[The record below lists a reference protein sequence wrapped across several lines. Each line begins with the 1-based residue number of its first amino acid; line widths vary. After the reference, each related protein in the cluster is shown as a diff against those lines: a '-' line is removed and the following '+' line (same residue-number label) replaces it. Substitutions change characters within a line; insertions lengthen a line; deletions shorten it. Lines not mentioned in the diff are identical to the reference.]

1 MNIFNTLKYNQDVLF
16 VPASHVQVALGKK
29 LGAGSQVLTPWL
41 YLLIM
46 LMAVRLASLQL
57 RGRLLGNTFKSLA
70 KEAVT

>member
-16 VPASHVQVALGKK
+16 VPGSHLQVALGKK